1 MPLSVLV
8 VGGET
13 LCRSPLGAV
22 LLDQALA
29 RAGVAAQV
37 ASAGLRAIPGHP
49 VDTFTDLVAQK
60 HGVDL
65 RNHRARLLTQPMLQ
79 TADLVLTMDP
89 ALRQEVQ
96 DFAPHLS
103 DRIRLFDEGSGIH
116 DPRHRSI
123 EFHQAAHLTMAE
135 AARVLAARLSECR
148 YLST

>member
-8 VGGET
+8 VGGEN

-49 VDTFTDLVAQK
+49 VDTFTDLVAQR

-65 RNHRARLLTQPMLQ
+65 SHHRARLLTQPMLQ
-79 TADLVLTMDP
+79 TAGLILTMDP
-89 ALRQEVQ
+89 ALRQQVQ
-96 DFAPHLS
+96 DCAPHLS
-103 DRIRLFDEGSGIH
+103 DRIRLFDHWSGARGIH

-123 EFHQAAHLTMAE
+123 EFHQAVHLALAE
-135 AARVLAARLSECR
+135 AARVLAARLS
-148 YLST
+148 

>member
-8 VGGET
+8 VGGEN
-13 LCRSPLGAV
+13 LCRSPLGAILV
-22 LLDQALA
+22 DQALA

-65 RNHRARLLTQPMLQ
+65 RNHRARALTLPMLQ
-79 TADLVLTMDP
+79 TASLVLTMDP
-89 ALRQEVQ
+89 MLRQEVQ
-96 DFAPHLS
+96 DTAPHLS
-103 DRIRLFDEGSGIH
+103 DRIRLFDEGSGAHVIH

-123 EFHQAAHLTMAE
+123 EFHQAVHLALAE
-135 AARVLAARLSECR
+135 AARLLAARLSDG
-148 YLST
+148 